1 MDIYLPIA
9 EISLNV
15 LLLLGMGGLVGF
27 LSGLFGIGGGFLL
40 TPLFIFVGVPH
51 AVAVSTHANQLIAAS
66 VSGAFAQWRRN
77 AVDFRMGVVL
87 LVGGFIGSGLGVW
100 LFKLLSRIGQI
111 ELVISLSY
119 VVVLGLIGLLMLIE
133 SGHAILRQRRQGPP
147 KPRAGRHPYWVRVL
161 PFKMRFYRSR
171 IYISVLMPLVI
182 GAFVGVL
189 IAIMGVGGGFVMV
202 PAMIYILG
210 MPTAVVTG
218 TSLFQIAFI
227 TANVTFLQS
236 LTTQTVD
243 VVLACIVMVGG
254 VLGAQFGVRA
264 GGYLKGEQVRALLA
278 LLLLSVAGKLL
289 FDLVVTPVDLYSIA
303 RLGGS

>member
-15 LLLLGMGGLVGF
+15 LLLLGLGGIVGF

-40 TPLFIFVGVPH
+40 TPLFIFIGVPH

-66 VSGAFAQWRRN
+66 VSGALAQWRRN

-87 LVGGFIGSGLGVW
+87 LAGGLIGSGLGVW

-133 SGHAILRQRRQGPP
+133 SAHAILLQRRQVPP

-227 TANVTFLQS
+227 TANVTFLQAI
-236 LTTQTVD
+236 TTQTVD
-243 VVLACIVMVGG
+243 VVLALIVMVGG

-264 GGYLKGEQVRALLA
+264 SGYLKGEQVRALLA

-289 FDLVVTPVDLYSIA
+289 FDLVVPPADLYSIA